1 VPPEIN
7 TERRGQIVERLMAAV
22 GRLLESGESYTELSV
37 ERLVTEAGLSRS
49 TFYVYFED
57 KGELLR
63 ALSEGLVAQ
72 LALAA
77 SQWWD
82 QPPGASR
89 DEIRGAMG
97 GIVDTYRPRQVLM
110 TAVVE
115 ASSYDARVREEF
127 GAMLGAIV
135 GGLAEH
141 IRRGQAHGSIN
152 AELDPAGAA
161 GWLVWMTERG
171 LYNLI
176 RHGDDA
182 EVERYT
188 DALTTIVWNTLYA

>member
-1 VPPEIN
+1 VPETN
-7 TERRGQIVERLMAAV
+7 AERRAPIVDRLMAAV
-22 GRLLESGESYTELSV
+22 ETLLDAGESYTELSV

-72 LALAA
+72 LSLAA
-77 SQWWD
+77 AQWWEL
-82 QPPGASR
+82 PPGAPR
-89 DEIRGAMG
+89 EDIRAAMQAV
-97 GIVDTYRPRQVLM
+97 VDTYRPHQTLM
-110 TAVVE
+110 TAVVD

-135 GGLAEH
+135 DGLAEH
-141 IRRGQAHGSIN
+141 IRRGQATGAVR
-152 AELDPAGAA
+152 AELDPEGTA

-171 LYNLI
+171 LYNLV
-176 RHGDDA
+176 RHADDA
-182 EVERYT
+182 GVKRIT
-188 DALTTIVWNTLYA
+188 DALTTIVWNTLYG